1 MTEHPDHTNQ
11 SKERNL
17 LPHSSEN
24 TQLGSAGFRWSLNQD
39 SVCTIAS
46 LSWPELLLVAALC
59 WLKPTAPA
67 LSPTCSVSLAQ
78 RIEERD
84 SLRDE
89 AIHRSCCSL
98 LRELSGCALV
108 GGMVLYGS
116 LATFYIKVLNI
127 FMYVNFFFFNFKRNF
142 SFLFSKGGRL
152 KVLYLRPLFI
162 DEEVEAQGGRVICY
176 SPPASYCLQG
186 FISHLS
192 ELECHGT

>member
-1 MTEHPDHTNQ
+1 MTEHPHHTNQ

-46 LSWPELLLVAALC
+46 LSWPEVLLVAALC

-67 LSPTCSVSLAQ
+67 LSPACSISLAQ

-89 AIHRSCCSL
+89 AIHRSCCPL

-108 GGMVLYGS
+108 GSVVLYGS

-127 FMYVNFFFFNFKRNF
+127 FMYVNFFFSISRGI
-142 SFLFSKGGRL
+142 FLF
-152 KVLYLRPLFI
+152 YFLREG
-162 DEEVEAQGGRVICY
+162 DWKSC
-176 SPPASYCLQG
+176 
-186 FISHLS
+186 
-192 ELECHGT
+192 T